1 MSGAVPAGC
10 RAWPGGSAWAVLF
23 WSTNEATQTT
33 QENHSYYC
41 DTQNMQDAKAN
52 HGQKQN

>member
-10 RAWPGGSAWAVLF
+10 RAWPVLF
-23 WSTNEATQTT
+23 QSTNEATQIP
-33 QENHSYYC
+33 QENHSYNC
-41 DTQNMQDAKAN
+41 DMQNMRDAKAN